1 MLEFINVNGTGKDF
15 CLKNINFTAQT
26 GFITGIT
33 GANGAGKST
42 LFRYISDKTKHYDG
56 EIRYCGKNIR
66 EDFSAFQNLVGVVS
80 DEKRFFEEFTANQ
93 NTHLLSVFYK
103 EWSQEIFKEKMNQ
116 MGVSMNR
123 PLSKFSRGEYI
134 KFQLAF
140 AAAHHAKLYLLDEA
154 TAGMDPV
161 FRKDF
166 YKFLHE
172 LIATEDVTILITTHI
187 EEEIQSQLDYIGI
200 LEKGKM
206 ISFDEVE
213 VS

>member
-15 CLKNINFTAQT
+15 CLKNISFCAPT

-42 LFRYISDKTKHYDG
+42 LFRYISDKKQHYNG
-56 EIRYCGKNIR
+56 EIRFCGKNIR
-66 EDFSAFQNLVGVVS
+66 EDFSTFQGIVGVVS

-103 EWSQEIFKEKMNQ
+103 EWSQEIFTDKMKQ

-140 AAAHHAKLYLLDEA
+140 AAAHHTKLYLLDEA

-166 YKFLHE
+166 YKLLHE
-172 LIATEDVTILITTHI
+172 LIVSEDVTILITTHI
-187 EEEIQSQLDYIGI
+187 EEEIQSHIDYVGI
-200 LEKGKM
+200 LEKGALT
-206 ISFDEVE
+206 SFYEVE